1 MAEDFARTKS
11 DEFYAATPSPL
22 SKFLIEL
29 YAVKRGYKTMTADV
43 SVAFLHALQMGH
55 VYIVPPN
62 EFWSE
67 RYPRRSAMW
76 KLKKQLYGQRGAP
89 KAWQSHLRKVLED
102 LGFVMNPANPTMFF
116 HEEKKALID
125 VHVDD
130 FHAAGPDEALLEVF
144 AELSKVLMIKTS
156 PLKMWETRTSF

>member
-1 MAEDFARTKS
+1 M
-11 DEFYAATPSPL
+11 
-22 SKFLIEL
+22 
-29 YAVKRGYKTMTADV
+29 KRGYKTMTADV